1 AATWAGLPSWRR
13 IAGASSG
20 AGMNGSTGCFIMSC
34 PWRSGCL
41 VPASPHARGCVLDEC
56 RAGATAG
63 GASYHG
69 PMRPAEP
76 LRAAAAVWDIAVP
89 SRPGRMP
96 GGRMAGFSDR
106 AKALVDLPV
115 GPYPGVRLVTGLG
128 HEPWR
133 VEHASGQPRRGSL
146 VAGLGPG
153 AVRARGRDIECLQV
167 RLSPVVAHAVLGAC
181 SELGGTVAGLDDL
194 WGRDAARTEE
204 QLRAAAS
211 WDDRFAIAQAA
222 LAQRCEAGPAA
233 DPEVAFAWEPMV
245 TRRGQV
251 GVERLAAETGWS
263 RKRLWSRFRSQL
275 GLTPKRA
282 AQLIRFDHAAHR
294 LAAGHRAA
302 LVAAESG
309 YADQS
314 HLHRDVVAFAGV
326 TPRAVAA
333 GPGPGAAHTAGAPPA
348 HPPATKPNPPRPG
361 HRSPPRGPRQRNI
374 PPRHPPAPP
383 RC

>member
-1 AATWAGLPSWRR
+1 MP
-13 IAGASSG
+13 
-20 AGMNGSTGCFIMSC
+20 
-34 PWRSGCL
+34 
-41 VPASPHARGCVLDEC
+41 
-56 RAGATAG
+56 
-63 GASYHG
+63 
-69 PMRPAEP
+69 PAESV
-76 LRAAAAVWDIAVP
+76 RAAAAVWDIAVP
-89 SRPGRMP
+89 SRPGRLA
-96 GGRMAGFSDR
+96 GVSMAGFSDR
-106 AKALVDLPV
+106 AKDLVDLPV
-115 GPYPGVRLVTGLG
+115 VPYPAVTLVIDLG
-128 HEPWR
+128 HGPLL

-146 VAGLGPG
+146 AAGLAPG

-204 QLRAAAS
+204 QLRAAGS

-222 LAQRCEAGPAA
+222 LARRCEAGRAA
-233 DPEVAFAWEPMV
+233 DPEVAFAWAQMV
-245 TRRGQV
+245 TSRGQV
-251 GVERLAAETGWS
+251 RVEQLAAETGWS

-294 LAAGHRAA
+294 LAAGHSAA

-326 TPRAVAA
+326 TPRAVAVA
-333 GPGPGAAHTAGAPPA
+333 PWLAVDHIAWAAPE
-348 HPPATKPNPPRPG
+348 HPPGT
-361 HRSPPRGPRQRNI
+361 
-374 PPRHPPAPP
+374 
-383 RC
+383 